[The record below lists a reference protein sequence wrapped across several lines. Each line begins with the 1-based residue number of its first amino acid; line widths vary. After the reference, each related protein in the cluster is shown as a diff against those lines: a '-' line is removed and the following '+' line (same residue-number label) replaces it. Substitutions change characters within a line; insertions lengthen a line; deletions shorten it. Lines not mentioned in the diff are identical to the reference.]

1 MRQFVPVA
9 LQLPYLHFT
18 FIAGALFFISLYFL
32 LKRARATYAQLRRK
46 WNPPAPYDP
55 RLLKYDRNATLF
67 WLIMLIPSGMLLA
80 LAFYL
85 SSYQLLAGKAVIA
98 GRAEWNGNIVRFIRY
113 DGNVMTS
120 PVKGSRAAAAGI
132 FLKFPNI
139 LRFLGLRT
147 YHRVIT
153 FRGSSEFQYH
163 YMPPD
168 PEWLENYVDPFFCS
182 LYAHR
187 KRLKVV
193 DPTYRESPYFGPGKH
208 QIFATHS
215 GYIVN

>member
-9 LQLPYLHFT
+9 LQPPYLHFT
-18 FIAGALFFISLYFL
+18 LIAGLLFLIALYFF
-32 LKRARATYAQLRRK
+32 LKRSRATYAQLQRK

-55 RLLKYDRNATLF
+55 RLLKYDRNAAVF
-67 WLIMLIPSGMLLA
+67 WLIMLIPSGLLLA

-85 SSYQLLAGKAVIA
+85 SNYQLLAKKAVIA

-113 DGNVMTS
+113 DGNVMTA
-120 PVKGSRAAAAGI
+120 PAKGNRVAAAGI

-139 LRFLGLRT
+139 LRYVGLRT

-163 YMPPD
+163 YMQPD

-187 KRLKVV
+187 TWFKAVE
-193 DPTYRESPYFGPGKH
+193 PAYRESPYFGHGKH
-208 QIFATHS
+208 RIFATHS